1 MRGSAMQNRVT
12 WFEII
17 GKDSAGLQKFYKDVF
32 GWKLTPPVAEMGN
45 YSMLADQ
52 GPDDKG
58 AGGGIGGSMNDE
70 NRVSV
75 YVEVDDP
82 QKYLDRAKKAGA
94 MELMPVTQITPDTTI
109 AMFRDPAGNV
119 NGILK
124 ATAGALSDPQ
134 AAAQRARSSNGR
146 PKTTSG
152 TRATARKASTSTR
165 GRKSPTRGGTRK

>member
-82 QKYLDRAKKAGA
+82 QKYLERAG
-94 MELMPVTQITPDTTI
+94 EGR
-109 AMFRDPAGNV
+109 RDHAH
-119 NGILK
+119 
-124 ATAGALSDPQ
+124 ACDADH
-134 AAAQRARSSNGR
+134 RR
-146 PKTTSG
+146 
-152 TRATARKASTSTR
+152 
-165 GRKSPTRGGTRK
+165 

>member
-1 MRGSAMQNRVT
+1 MQNRVT

-82 QKYLDRAKKAGA
+82 QKYLDRAAKAGA
-94 MELMPVTQITPDTTI
+94 TTLMPVTQITGDTTI
-109 AMFRDPAGNV
+109 AMFRDPAGNTT
-119 NGILK
+119 GILK
-124 ATAGALSDPQ
+124 ANPRRPEPR
-134 AAAQRARSSNGR
+134 AAARAATSRSRAAGSSRRTRAASRSGKARSSATKAKR
-146 PKTTSG
+146 TTR
-152 TRATARKASTSTR
+152 RAKRR
-165 GRKSPTRGGTRK
+165 